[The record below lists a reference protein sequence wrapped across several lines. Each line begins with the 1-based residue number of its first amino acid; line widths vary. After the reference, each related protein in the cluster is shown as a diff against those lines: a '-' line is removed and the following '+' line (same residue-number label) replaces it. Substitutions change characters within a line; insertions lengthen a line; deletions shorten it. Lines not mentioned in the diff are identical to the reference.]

1 MGIDEAGRD
10 DPATGIEAPVRWR
23 GRQVADGGDALATDA
38 DVGAAARPAQPV
50 DHPAAFDDQI
60 QFFLHATSALMGPA
74 MTPAACAARPWT
86 ALVLDEAPS
95 IVRPINL
102 EKLFLLIH
110 LS

>member
-1 MGIDEAGRD
+1 
-10 DPATGIEAPVRWR
+10 
-23 GRQVADGGDALATDA
+23 
-38 DVGAAARPAQPV
+38 
-50 DHPAAFDDQI
+50 
-60 QFFLHATSALMGPA
+60 MGPA